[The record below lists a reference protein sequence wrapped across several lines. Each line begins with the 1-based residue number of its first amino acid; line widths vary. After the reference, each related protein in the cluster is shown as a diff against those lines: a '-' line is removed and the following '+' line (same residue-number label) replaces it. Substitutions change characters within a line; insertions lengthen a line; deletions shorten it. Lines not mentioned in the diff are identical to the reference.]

1 MSRSGVRIRP
11 ILLTMLPLLAI
22 MIGSEIAQA
31 QPLPGARPQKWPANP
46 EKHQVVI
53 DRPAK
58 DEREAELI
66 AAAEAAQPSLEAMQ
80 KALDAPDPFDP
91 LGLNSPKE
99 KKLPEG
105 EKVWWYQERLGIRIP
120 AAITTEA
127 ITYYS
132 ELVEKNAKRA
142 FTRYVEPSSRLEYRA
157 TIELQEEFKLNDKT
171 FQNVH
176 VVTLQLTFSQ
186 NFTTTESEGMHFQKT
201 RIVILDRDG
210 EVLEVSGDGPTEV
223 PVLAI

>member
-1 MSRSGVRIRP
+1 MSRSGICVRP
-11 ILLTMLPLLAI
+11 ILLTCLTLLAI
-22 MIGSEIAQA
+22 MSGANIAQA
-31 QPLPGARPQKWPANP
+31 QPLPGSRPQKWPANP

-53 DRPAK
+53 DRQAK
-58 DEREAELI
+58 DVREAELI
-66 AAAEAAQPSLEAMQ
+66 AAAEAVQPSMEAMQ
-80 KALDAPDPFDP
+80 KALEAPDPFDP
-91 LGLNSPKE
+91 LGLNSPTE

-120 AAITTEA
+120 AAITTES

-132 ELVEKNAKRA
+132 ELVEKNAKQA
-142 FTRYVEPSSRLEYRA
+142 FTRYVEPSSRLEYQA
-157 TIELQEEFKLNDKT
+157 TIELHQEFKLDDKT
-171 FQNVH
+171 FRNVH

-201 RIVILDRDG
+201 RIVILDKDG
-210 EVLEVSGDGPTEV
+210 DVLEVSGDGPTEV